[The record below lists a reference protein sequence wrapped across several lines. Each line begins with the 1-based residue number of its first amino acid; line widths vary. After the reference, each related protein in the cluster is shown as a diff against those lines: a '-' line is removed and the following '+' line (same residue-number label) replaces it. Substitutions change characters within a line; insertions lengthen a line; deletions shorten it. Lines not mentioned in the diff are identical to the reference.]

1 VNIPDNFD
9 FLFRQTEAKYRFDES
24 GILSLFEE
32 ASADTGVKI
41 DECENIGSYS
51 GKIGRYFYRWEIE
64 STENSQTYTVEESI
78 LISRRWLYLI
88 LLPPLLISLLLIDF
102 ILTSTT
108 STLFLRLSAIVTL
121 SIYTLSFASFLE
133 APSLL
138 DKTQNRSEQYETGT
152 SISRFNLLV
161 VLVLF
166 AGSIGVVN
174 GNKAVGSIAV
184 LATFGLVMMA
194 FTRVQNSGTPLKLRK
209 GIPLVFPPLLTVYL
223 MAAGLLFI
231 AQISVFSLYL
241 TQLLGYKSPISIA
254 IGYFLLL
261 FAWYII
267 RIALTGDGAVEAYL
281 RSIEEQ
287 PENEQPKI
295 RILNLIVGV
304 LPSIILIYGYIAVV
318 YILQLNLTE
327 LEDAVLILTGFIP
340 GLYILTGTTIQTI
353 SFVAMM
359 RSQLGNSSPMSTELK
374 SEYSLRK
381 LKSDA
386 YDAYAISTFTNHYII
401 ISERLLEE
409 FEDDEVQ
416 SIIYHEE
423 SHIENG
429 DSFLSFII
437 PIIGLITFAPQGVL
451 FESLDFRSREIR
463 ADREAF
469 SRSDGK
475 LEDTLTKLRTKQVFE
490 SEDEGESTFSP
501 FSGEL
506 NEDENKPDEY
516 RLLYGAHALE
526 EAHLSIPER
535 IERLRNHPK

>member
-1 VNIPDNFD
+1 
-9 FLFRQTEAKYRFDES
+9 
-24 GILSLFEE
+24 
-32 ASADTGVKI
+32 
-41 DECENIGSYS
+41 
-51 GKIGRYFYRWEIE
+51 
-64 STENSQTYTVEESI
+64 
-78 LISRRWLYLI
+78 
-88 LLPPLLISLLLIDF
+88 
-102 ILTSTT
+102 
-108 STLFLRLSAIVTL
+108 
-121 SIYTLSFASFLE
+121 
-133 APSLL
+133 
-138 DKTQNRSEQYETGT
+138 
-152 SISRFNLLV
+152 
-161 VLVLF
+161 
-166 AGSIGVVN
+166 
-174 GNKAVGSIAV
+174 
-184 LATFGLVMMA
+184 
-194 FTRVQNSGTPLKLRK
+194 
-209 GIPLVFPPLLTVYL
+209 

-231 AQISVFSLYL
+231 AQITVFSLYL
-241 TQLLGYKSPISIA
+241 TQLLGYKSPISIG

-261 FAWYII
+261 SAWYII

-327 LEDAVLILTGFIP
+327 LEDAVLILTGFVP

-359 RSQLGNSSPMSTELK
+359 RSQLGNSSPINTGLK

-429 DSFLSFII
+429 DSVLSFII